1 MARSRR
7 PLVGQHRI
15 QRRSARQLKTKV
27 QLYHAHLVPLM
38 VHVHRRNFSAEHKWT
53 RPQLLAVTPTKI
65 MNFLKLKIY
74 DDADVDPDVTPPKRY
89 RSNTIKSWKK
99 AWSFFM
105 VNKMTNWD
113 EVTKRGNP
121 TRCAE
126 INALIGSLIKM
137 EVARRGMP
145 SCARRSLVKDEYTSI
160 ICQLGRNDVVIGSWL
175 TAYFSFQVS
184 MIARVDDTAKM
195 RREELQTLHS
205 FPEYGVTAK
214 LCWAKNCREERNAPT
229 QIIFGSA
236 DWRYDVL
243 SLLGVWLETL
253 YESSELDNEFI
264 FDAIGAQCPITIKE
278 SVAYYLRALL
288 KSDDIEGIA
297 KAIIGNIGTHSLR
310 KYGTNLARGSGCS
323 KDEVDLRSRWKSDKR
338 QQDLYAD
345 TTIPYVDGKVAAS
358 LCPGGPV
365 AYLPKDGSG
374 VTDEWFRDHVT
385 PNLVAAGVPPQ
396 VCVVLGRAILWKVFE
411 ASVSV
416 DAESHCIPPAL
427 SQRVLSAYNDLGDRC
442 ALESEEN
449 PVAKL
454 PLGVTGVDAQLI
466 VDVIMQDEDNA
477 TRSGGNWQATAG
489 LDRQEIRL
497 LSSQVLHMRREFGD
511 MREELNRGAHMNK
524 AAFTRVSR
532 SLLRMSISPA
542 MRLVRAAPPGE
553 EQLDT
558 PGTAPALL
566 PILSMR
572 PKVVH
577 DLWKEYMFGGPGR
590 KAAKDFTP
598 SERGACKHVYSLR
611 KPLWDK
617 VSELVRHG
625 IVATVACDRVYD
637 AYGRNLAVTTILR
650 LMKRDLRTGDWP
662 EPMVIRAE

>member
-1 MARSRR
+1 MVQSRR

-15 QRRSARQLKTKV
+15 QRRSARQVKTKV
-27 QLYHAHLVPLM
+27 QNYHAHLVPLM
-38 VHVHRRNFSAEHKWT
+38 VHIHRRNFSAEHKWT
-53 RPQLLAVTPTKI
+53 KAQLLAVTPKKI
-65 MNFLKLKIY
+65 MNFLKIRIY

-105 VNKMTNWD
+105 INKMSNWD

-121 TRCAE
+121 TRCTE

-160 ICQLGRNDVVIGSWL
+160 ICQLGRNDIVLGSWL
-175 TAYFSFQVS
+175 TAYFSFQVT
-184 MIARVDDTAKM
+184 MISRVDDTAKM
-195 RREELQTLHS
+195 RREELQTFHA

-214 LCWAKNCREERNAPT
+214 LCWAKNCKEERDAPT
-229 QIIFGSA
+229 QIIFGAA

-253 YESSELDNEFI
+253 YESSELENEFI
-264 FDAIGAQCPITIKE
+264 FDAIGAACPVTIKE
-278 SVAYYLRALL
+278 SVAYQLRALL
-288 KSDDIEGIA
+288 KSEDIEDIA
-297 KAIIGNIGTHSLR
+297 RSILGNLGTHSLR

-323 KDEVDLRSRWKSDKR
+323 KDEVDLRSRWKSNKR
-338 QQDLYAD
+338 QQDGYAD

-358 LCPGGPV
+358 LCPGGPI
-365 AYLPKDGSG
+365 AYLPKEKSG
-374 VTDEWFRDHVT
+374 VTDEWVREHAA
-385 PNLVAAGVPPQ
+385 PNLGLAGVPPQ

-411 ASVSV
+411 ASVSD

-427 SQRVLSAYNDLGDRC
+427 SQRLLSAYKDLGDRC

-449 PVAKL
+449 PIAKL

-466 VDVIMQDEDNA
+466 VDIIMQDEEDAN
-477 TRSGGNWQATAG
+477 RSGGNWRATAG

-497 LSSQVLHMRREFGD
+497 LSSQVMHMRREFGD
-511 MREELNRGAHMNK
+511 MREEVNRGAHSNK
-524 AAFTRVSR
+524 AAFGRLSR
-532 SLLRMSISPA
+532 TLLRMAASPA
-542 MRLVRAAPPGE
+542 MRLVRAAPPDE

-558 PGTAPALL
+558 PTTAPVLL
-566 PILSMR
+566 GILSKA

-577 DLWKEYMFGGPGR
+577 DLWQEYVFGGAGR
-590 KAAKDFTP
+590 KPAKDFTP
-598 SERGACKHVYSLR
+598 SERGACKHIYTLR
-611 KPLWDK
+611 KPLWEK

-625 IVATVACDRVYD
+625 IVATVACDLVYE
-637 AYGRNLAVTTILR
+637 AYGRNLPVTKILR
-650 LMKRDLRTGDWP
+650 LMKRDRRTGDWP
-662 EPMVIRAE
+662 EALRVRAE